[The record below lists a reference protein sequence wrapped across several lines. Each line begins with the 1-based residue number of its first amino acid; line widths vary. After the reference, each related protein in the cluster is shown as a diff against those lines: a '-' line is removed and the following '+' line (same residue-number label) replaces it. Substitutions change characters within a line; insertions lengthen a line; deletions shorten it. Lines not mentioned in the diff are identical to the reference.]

1 MGFCF
6 FAAGRF
12 MCFSRCL
19 VNVSHQQAGSGLLG
33 VSGLGTV
40 TALRGGLVSGQES
53 SMRIVLLGAP
63 GSGKGTQAQR
73 LTKHFGIPQVSTGD
87 ILRKHLAEG
96 TALGLRAKQI
106 MESGAYV
113 DDDTML
119 AIIRDR
125 LAQDD
130 AQRGFIL
137 DGFPRTVAQAGGL
150 DKLLTELGTPLDAVV
165 LFEVDNEE
173 LIKRLSSR
181 RVCVHCKRV
190 FNVLSAPPSV
200 PPDCVPGRAEH
211 EVEQRPDD
219 AEETVRE
226 RLRVYE
232 EKTRKPVS
240 GFYSYTGLIRTVH
253 AEGDIDEVEKRLIDT
268 LRAGGGS
275 LKTPKIAARKPK
287 AARPATKKAAAGKA
301 KVKAPVRKG
310 AAKKGKPVKKAA
322 KKAPKK
328 APKKAAKQATKKAKR
343 PA

>member
-1 MGFCF
+1 
-6 FAAGRF
+6 
-12 MCFSRCL
+12 
-19 VNVSHQQAGSGLLG
+19 
-33 VSGLGTV
+33 
-40 TALRGGLVSGQES
+40 
-53 SMRIVLLGAP
+53 MRIVLLGAP

-73 LTKHFGIPQVSTGD
+73 LIKHFGIPQVSTGD

-96 TALGLRAKQI
+96 TSLGLRAKQI

-113 DDDTML
+113 DDETML

-130 AQRGFIL
+130 ARRGFIL

-190 FNVLSAPPSV
+190 FNILSAPPSV
-200 PPDCVPGRAEH
+200 PPDCVPGRTEH

-219 AEETVRE
+219 TEETVRE

-253 AEGDIDEVEKRLIDT
+253 AEGDIDEVTRRLLDT
-268 LRAGGGS
+268 LRAGSGVAEPAE
-275 LKTPKIAARKPK
+275 PKVAAK
-287 AARPATKKAAAGKA
+287 KKAAPKSTA
-301 KVKAPVRKG
+301 KVKAKAKPKAKAKAKVRAKATSKNKMKAKL
-310 AAKKGKPVKKAA
+310 AAKPKAKSKPKPKPKSKPKSKSKSKAR
-322 KKAPKK
+322 APKRK
-328 APKKAAKQATKKAKR
+328 ATRKK
-343 PA
+343 

>member
-1 MGFCF
+1 
-6 FAAGRF
+6 
-12 MCFSRCL
+12 
-19 VNVSHQQAGSGLLG
+19 
-33 VSGLGTV
+33 
-40 TALRGGLVSGQES
+40 
-53 SMRIVLLGAP
+53 MRIVLLGAP

-73 LTKHFGIPQVSTGD
+73 LIKQFGIPQVSTGD

-96 TALGLRAKQI
+96 TPLGLRAKQI
-106 MESGAYV
+106 MASGGYV
-113 DDDTML
+113 DDETML
-119 AIIRDR
+119 EIIRER
-125 LAQDD
+125 LAEDD
-130 AQRGFIL
+130 ARRGFIL

-200 PPDCVPGRAEH
+200 PPECMEGRAEH

-219 AEETVRE
+219 KEETVRE

-253 AEGDIDEVEKRLIDT
+253 AEGDIDEVTRRLLDT
-268 LRAGGGS
+268 LRAGGGAADS
-275 LKTPKIAARKPK
+275 VVERKPAKIAATR
-287 AARPATKKAAAGKA
+287 A
-301 KVKAPVRKG
+301 
-310 AAKKGKPVKKAA
+310 
-322 KKAPKK
+322 APKNS
-328 APKKAAKQATKKAKR
+328 AAKR
-343 PA
+343 PAAKKKPKTKAKSKTEAKSPSKSKAKPKAKAKAKVRAPKRKATARGKAKRKAARKK

>member
-1 MGFCF
+1 
-6 FAAGRF
+6 
-12 MCFSRCL
+12 
-19 VNVSHQQAGSGLLG
+19 
-33 VSGLGTV
+33 
-40 TALRGGLVSGQES
+40 
-53 SMRIVLLGAP
+53 MRIVLLGAP

-73 LTKHFGIPQVSTGD
+73 LIKHFGIPQVSTGD

-200 PPDCVPGRAEH
+200 PPECVPGRAEH

-219 AEETVRE
+219 TEETVRE

-232 EKTRKPVS
+232 EKTRRPVS

-253 AEGDIDEVEKRLIDT
+253 AEGDIDEVTQRLLDT
-268 LRAGGGS
+268 LRAGS
-275 LKTPKIAARKPK
+275 RAAESDEPVAANVRARKP
-287 AARPATKKAAAGKA
+287 A
-301 KVKAPVRKG
+301 
-310 AAKKGKPVKKAA
+310 KKAA
-322 KKAPKK
+322 KRPTARAAAKKNPAPRTKARPQPKAK
-328 APKKAAKQATKKAKR
+328 AKLKSAPKAAKKSKSRLKVRTKLRSKARAPKRKATRKK
-343 PA
+343 

>member
-1 MGFCF
+1 
-6 FAAGRF
+6 
-12 MCFSRCL
+12 
-19 VNVSHQQAGSGLLG
+19 
-33 VSGLGTV
+33 
-40 TALRGGLVSGQES
+40 
-53 SMRIVLLGAP
+53 MRIVLLGAP

-73 LTKHFGIPQVSTGD
+73 LIKRFGIPQVSTGD

-96 TALGLRAKQI
+96 TPLGLRAKQI

-113 DDDTML
+113 DDETML
-119 AIIRDR
+119 EIIRDR

-130 AQRGFIL
+130 AQGGFIL

-150 DKLLTELGTPLDAVV
+150 DKLLNELGTPLDAVV

-190 FNVLSAPPSV
+190 FNVLTAPPSV
-200 PPDCVPGRAEH
+200 PPECAPGRTEH

-219 AEETVRE
+219 SEETVRE

-253 AEGDIDEVEKRLIDT
+253 AEGDIDEVTKRLLDT
-268 LRAGGGS
+268 LRAGSGDS
-275 LKTPKIAARKPK
+275 EPAKLVKVAKQAAKKSAKQPAKKAKPK
-287 AARPATKKAAAGKA
+287 AVAKKKPSAKAKSKGKVKAKAKSRAKA
-301 KVKAPVRKG
+301 KVTAKA
-310 AAKKGKPVKKAA
+310 KA
-322 KKAPKK
+322 
-328 APKKAAKQATKKAKR
+328 KAKR
-343 PA
+343 TVRAPKRKATRKK

>member
-1 MGFCF
+1 
-6 FAAGRF
+6 
-12 MCFSRCL
+12 
-19 VNVSHQQAGSGLLG
+19 
-33 VSGLGTV
+33 
-40 TALRGGLVSGQES
+40 
-53 SMRIVLLGAP
+53 MRIVLLGAP

-73 LTKHFGIPQVSTGD
+73 LIKRFGIPQVSTGD

-96 TALGLRAKQI
+96 TPLGLRAKQI

-113 DDDTML
+113 DDETML
-119 AIIRDR
+119 EIIRDR
-125 LAQDD
+125 LAQAD

-150 DKLLTELGTPLDAVV
+150 DKLLSELGTPLDAVV

-190 FNVLSAPPSV
+190 FNVLTAPPSV
-200 PPDCVPGRAEH
+200 PPECVPGRAEH

-219 AEETVRE
+219 TEETVRE

-253 AEGDIDEVEKRLIDT
+253 AEGDIDVVTKRLLDT
-268 LRAGGGS
+268 LRAGSG
-275 LKTPKIAARKPK
+275 AREK
-287 AARPATKKAAAGKA
+287 ALPVKVAKKAAKAKAAKKPSTKAKSKAVARKKPAAKAKAKAKSKLKVKAETKAKTKAKA
-301 KVKAPVRKG
+301 KVKAKAKAKTKAKVR
-310 AAKKGKPVKKAA
+310 
-322 KKAPKK
+322 APKRK
-328 APKKAAKQATKKAKR
+328 ATRKK
-343 PA
+343 

>member
-1 MGFCF
+1 
-6 FAAGRF
+6 
-12 MCFSRCL
+12 
-19 VNVSHQQAGSGLLG
+19 
-33 VSGLGTV
+33 
-40 TALRGGLVSGQES
+40 
-53 SMRIVLLGAP
+53 MRIVLLGAP

-137 DGFPRTVAQAGGL
+137 DGFPRTLAQAGEL

-200 PPDCVPGRAEH
+200 PPECVPGRAAH

-219 AEETVRE
+219 TEETVRE

-253 AEGDIDEVEKRLIDT
+253 AEGDIDEVTQRLLAT
-268 LRAGGGS
+268 LRAGSGAAESDERGAAKARPS
-275 LKTPKIAARKPK
+275 TPAKKATKKSKARVAAKKKPAPKAKVRQKAGPRAKPK
-287 AARPATKKAAAGKA
+287 AKAAPKAAPKA
-301 KVKAPVRKG
+301 KKKSKP
-310 AAKKGKPVKKAA
+310 AAKAKAKLAA
-322 KKAPKK
+322 KARAPKRK
-328 APKKAAKQATKKAKR
+328 ATRKK
-343 PA
+343 